1 MPNWLIDLIEQHS
14 TIVLFRHVFPD
25 MDALGS
31 QLGFSLW
38 LKNRYPQKQI
48 YCLGQNNSLSDKL
61 GFQMDE
67 VTEDVLK
74 DSLGIILDTSNASRV
89 DDQRFTLCKQ
99 TCRVDH
105 HVQIESFCDQEWIDD
120 HASATCEM
128 LALYFDHIQ
137 ASLPKKSAQLI
148 YEGLIAD
155 NIRFTISTVREQTYD
170 AAKYLYSQGVDVIEA
185 ERVNFNSSLLDYQY
199 ETLVRKHAT
208 VSNKFMY
215 AIIDQKEYEEA
226 GLTFSQAKEK
236 VYVLSGIDEIEIWA
250 LFTQMEDGIHYSASL
265 RSRTIPIRDVAVEYH
280 GGGHECASGIKNLTL
295 DQVHEIIDILSKRS

>member
-1 MPNWLIDLIEQHS
+1 
-14 TIVLFRHVFPD
+14 
-25 MDALGS
+25 
-31 QLGFSLW
+31 
-38 LKNRYPQKQI
+38 
-48 YCLGQNNSLSDKL
+48 
-61 GFQMDE
+61 
-67 VTEDVLK
+67 
-74 DSLGIILDTSNASRV
+74 
-89 DDQRFTLCKQ
+89 
-99 TCRVDH
+99 
-105 HVQIESFCDQEWIDD
+105 
-120 HASATCEM
+120 M

-137 ASLPKKSAQLI
+137 ASLPKQSAQLI

-236 VYVLSGIDEIEIWA
+236 YM
-250 LFTQMEDGIHYSASL
+250 F
-265 RSRTIPIRDVAVEYH
+265 
-280 GGGHECASGIKNLTL
+280 
-295 DQVHEIIDILSKRS
+295 

>member
-1 MPNWLIDLIEQHS
+1 
-14 TIVLFRHVFPD
+14 
-25 MDALGS
+25 
-31 QLGFSLW
+31 
-38 LKNRYPQKQI
+38 
-48 YCLGQNNSLSDKL
+48 
-61 GFQMDE
+61 
-67 VTEDVLK
+67 
-74 DSLGIILDTSNASRV
+74 
-89 DDQRFTLCKQ
+89 
-99 TCRVDH
+99 
-105 HVQIESFCDQEWIDD
+105 
-120 HASATCEM
+120 M

-137 ASLPKKSAQLI
+137 AYLPKQSAQLI

-199 ETLVRKHAT
+199 ETLVRKQAT

>member
-99 TCRVDH
+99 H
-105 HVQIESFCDQEWIDD
+105 AESIIMFKLN
-120 HASATCEM
+120 HSA
-128 LALYFDHIQ
+128 
-137 ASLPKKSAQLI
+137 
-148 YEGLIAD
+148 
-155 NIRFTISTVREQTYD
+155 
-170 AAKYLYSQGVDVIEA
+170 
-185 ERVNFNSSLLDYQY
+185 
-199 ETLVRKHAT
+199 
-208 VSNKFMY
+208 
-215 AIIDQKEYEEA
+215 
-226 GLTFSQAKEK
+226 
-236 VYVLSGIDEIEIWA
+236 
-250 LFTQMEDGIHYSASL
+250 
-265 RSRTIPIRDVAVEYH
+265 
-280 GGGHECASGIKNLTL
+280 IKNGSMIM
-295 DQVHEIIDILSKRS
+295 QVQHVRC